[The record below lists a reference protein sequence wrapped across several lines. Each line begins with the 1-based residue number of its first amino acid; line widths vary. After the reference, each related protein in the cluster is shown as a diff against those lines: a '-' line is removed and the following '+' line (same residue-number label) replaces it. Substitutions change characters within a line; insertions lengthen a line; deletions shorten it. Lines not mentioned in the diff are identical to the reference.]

1 MNKYWPH
8 NYVYFSVF
16 PHVPRF
22 WLDFFLLFCQLFD
35 ASKAYFFTYIA
46 NFFYYIEWVSG
57 PNYLDNNI
65 AIYGNLPQ
73 SVFFFFFFK
82 SIWLSRVLVV
92 ALEIFIVSCGIFCWG
107 TWILQLW
114 CRLSNCGAWTY
125 LPHCVW
131 DLISLT
137 KDCTYVPCL
146 ASQILNHWTT
156 REVPPV
162 KFLISLLYFSFL

>member
-1 MNKYWPH
+1 MNEYWPH

-35 ASKAYFFTYIA
+35 ASKAYFFPNIA
-46 NFFYYIEWVSG
+46 NIFYYFQWESG

-73 SVFFFFFFK
+73 SLFFFK

-107 TWILQLW
+107 TWILSLW
-114 CRLSNCGAWTY
+114 CRLSNCELGLTCHIVYGILFPRPGIVPMSPALQVRFLTTGPPGKS
-125 LPHCVW
+125 LP
-131 DLISLT
+131 L
-137 KDCTYVPCL
+137 
-146 ASQILNHWTT
+146 
-156 REVPPV
+156 
-162 KFLISLLYFSFL
+162 SF